1 MDFIPKFKTQI
12 FSGKI
17 MMEILTGLSNEKK
30 HSSLYTLSWGP
41 GIRDDPAKPSKAVII
56 SILF

>member
-1 MDFIPKFKTQI
+1 MDFLEKKI
-12 FSGKI
+12 SMEKI
-17 MMEILTGLSNEKK
+17 MMEILTGLSKEKK